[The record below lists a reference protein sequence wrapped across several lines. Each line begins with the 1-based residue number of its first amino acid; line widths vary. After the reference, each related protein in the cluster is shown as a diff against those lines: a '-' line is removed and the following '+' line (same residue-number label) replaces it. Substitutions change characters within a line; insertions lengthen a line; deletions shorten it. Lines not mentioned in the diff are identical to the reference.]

1 MAIQGVQNLS
11 GITFNK
17 GNSLP
22 TTVLRVGDED
32 ALNDVNGTG
41 WQQGDS
47 IFFGT
52 INNNNYYIT
61 GTGTTIISS
70 GSGNTTNIYVSSGI
84 TGDVTQVF
92 NLTGL
97 ISGYYLNIESFGAVA
112 NTDSTTAI
120 QNCINAAFTSGLG
133 VFVPGKAYRI
143 SSTINFPYKIGGE
156 IKGIGNN
163 VPTIDNQNSAFFGG
177 ASRLVWYGPTGGIM
191 VNISGAGLKWDGV
204 HLIGNPTRANIG
216 TGIIGIQLSH
226 GAGTGLGTTKGYFP
240 SLTINNCDIGVSCA
254 APNDVFAFNND
265 HCLWGDVYM
274 YDCTTGFL
282 LASEQ
287 AIGQHVHK
295 FEFSLLFTTIR
306 KHSAVVSQ
314 HGGVFYC
321 DDFLGTQ
328 SGLRVLEFIGAGP
341 GHNNDNFVF
350 RNVKFD
356 NQALNAKLLDMSNWT
371 SSGIYTV
378 LRTNVRFQDVKISPV
393 DYSSYSNNYLID
405 AFGATKVIL
414 DNVDKIQPRALRL
427 RGRAGEFPNVS
438 LINSTPWISIGTQ
451 NDLTGLIHS
460 GSSGTYY
467 WRVQNTCNWSGVP
480 FRDTGNYT
488 L

>member
-1 MAIQGVQNLS
+1 MAIQGTQNLS

-17 GNSLP
+17 GTNSP
-22 TTVLRVGDED
+22 TTVLRLGDES
-32 ALNDVNGTG
+32 ALNDINGTG

-47 IFFGT
+47 VFFGT

-84 TGDVTQVF
+84 TGDITQIF

-97 ISGYYLNIESFGAVA
+97 ISGYYINIESFGAVA

-143 SSTINFPYKIGGE
+143 SSTINFPYQIGGE
-156 IKGIGNN
+156 FKGIGNC
-163 VPTIDNQNSAFFGG
+163 VSTIDNQSHPLFAG
-177 ASRLVWYGPTGGIM
+177 ASRLVWYGATGQPMI
-191 VNISGAGLKWDGV
+191 NISGAGLKWDGV

-226 GAGTGLGTTKGYFP
+226 GAGAGLGTTKAHFP
-240 SLTINNCDIGVSCA
+240 SITINNCDIGVSCA
-254 APNDVFAFNND
+254 APYDVFAGNND

-282 LASEQ
+282 IASEQ
-287 AIGQHVHK
+287 AMGHHVNK
-295 FEFSLLFTTIR
+295 FEFSLLFTTTR
-306 KHSAVVSQ
+306 KHSAVVAK

-321 DDFLGTQ
+321 DDFLATQ
-328 SGLRVLEFIGAGP
+328 SGARVLELVGAGP
-341 GHNNDNFVF
+341 GENNDNYVF
-350 RNVKFD
+350 KNVKFD

-371 SSGIYTV
+371 PSGIYTV
-378 LRTNVRFQDVKISPV
+378 TRANVRFQDVKISPTT
-393 DYSSYSNNYLID
+393 YSSYVDNYIID
-405 AFGATKVIL
+405 AYGAIKVIL

-427 RGRAGEFPNVS
+427 RGKPTEFPNVT
-438 LINSTPWISIGTQ
+438 LANSVPWTSIGTQ
-451 NDLTGLIHS
+451 NDLTGLMHT

-467 WRVQNTCNWSGVP
+467 WRTHNVSNWSGVP